1 MGVQRGIKY
10 NGAIDRMKIKPEQ
23 THVINGGQG
32 ILKVHN
38 VFDEIPDFYRN
49 ADYVVVDPPWNR
61 GNLKAF
67 YTKADMEL
75 DREFEEFLDRLFF
88 ILKEIGV
95 NSCYM
100 EFGNQY
106 KDVIREKMASVFDS
120 VRVIDSYYYK
130 TKPCVFVI
138 GENKGHELVLED
150 KPKDELL
157 VIEEIISKKQGTV
170 LDFCL
175 GRGAVSRNALKYGRK
190 FIGTE
195 LNINRLAV
203 SLEYLKNMG
212 ADIHS
217 E

>member
-1 MGVQRGIKY
+1 MKRCGMKY
-10 NGAIDRMKIKPEQ
+10 NGAIDRMNITPEQ
-23 THVINGGQG
+23 MHIINSGQG

-38 VFDEIPDFYRN
+38 VFDAIPDFFRK

-75 DREFEEFLDRLFF
+75 DREFDEFLNRLFY

-100 EFGNQY
+100 EFWNQY
-106 KDVIREKMASVFDS
+106 KDVIREKMSAVFDF
-120 VRVIDSYYYK
+120 VRVIDSFYYK

-138 GENKGHELVLED
+138 GENEGHELALD
-150 KPKDELL
+150 NQPKDELL

-203 SLEYLKNMG
+203 SLEDLKNMG
-212 ADIHS
+212 AEIRS